1 MAQATP
7 ESVAEALADLHL
19 GLSEADLVR
28 APYEGVRRGWIREIE
43 SQPAAALP
51 KDQRDFLERHGGI
64 GHEDPSEPERQ
75 LARVVLDLTRE
86 MASAL
91 TTNEV
96 AGRLGLDP
104 ARIRHRLRDKA
115 LYSLPGRVNRSR
127 VFPDWQFT
135 HDGVIPHLGEVLTA
149 MPEDLHPLEVSGFF
163 HTPQDVL
170 GVGHSALT
178 PRGWLAQGA
187 TRRPSYS
194 WRQASTSPADMP
206 KLPKPPPAGD
216 LARHE
221 PEIRTITPDVALW
234 RIHRTRGGHVTAW
247 NELRRFG
254 PIASCRFDPNDPPPH
269 VQDEGVADLALDV
282 PTAVAEAFQTSRQI
296 NRGRGAPYLTGFHPE
311 RDLELLDLTGGW
323 PLRIG
328 ASDAL
333 NTGRKD
339 HCRLWAHRL
348 WARALREAWPKVDGL
363 LHSSAMTGR
372 ECVTLFDPAGDVF
385 PERPSFSVPLSH
397 PDLDADLAAVA
408 REIGYRSL

>member
-221 PEIRTITPDVALW
+221 PEIRTITPDVAL
-234 RIHRTRGGHVTAW
+234 
-247 NELRRFG
+247 
-254 PIASCRFDPNDPPPH
+254 
-269 VQDEGVADLALDV
+269 DV

-339 HCRLWAHRL
+339 HCRLWARRL
-348 WARALREAWPKVDGL
+348 WASALREAWPKVDGL